1 MYRASLVAAALTCVL
16 LSACGDQTAPI
27 AGPQDPDLR
36 TSQNPD
42 GPGAQVGGGEVPF
55 TFLFSDPERGL
66 GIIAGVTPENLAGF
80 CADEDVER
88 GSSVVHDVIRPDG
101 SIASHEKAKQVS
113 TMVFLLSGDAALCD
127 GSAPFAVG
135 TGNFTLHDND
145 FFVSGN
151 RTNSFGFRVNGQV
164 TDVNGERH
172 HVSAA
177 FQGIAN
183 RRGDVRIVKA
193 GIVLH

>member
-1 MYRASLVAAALTCVL
+1 MGR
-16 LSACGDQTAPI
+16 PH
-27 AGPQDPDLR
+27 
-36 TSQNPD
+36 
-42 GPGAQVGGGEVPF
+42 VPS
-55 TFLFSDPERGL
+55 FSGRGL
-66 GIIAGVTPENLAGF
+66 GIIAGVIPENLAGF

-101 SIASHEKAKQVS
+101 SIARHEKARQVS
-113 TMVFLLSGDAALCD
+113 IMVFLLSGDATLCD

>member
-1 MYRASLVAAALTCVL
+1 MSRASLIGAALTCALV
-16 LSACGDQTAPI
+16 SACGDQTALTT
-27 AGPQDPDLR
+27 APQGPDLR
-36 TSQNPD
+36 TSRNPD

-55 TFLFSDPERGL
+55 TFLFTDPETDL
-66 GIIAGVTPENLAGF
+66 GIVAGVTPEDLARF

-88 GSSVVHDVIRPDG
+88 GTSVVHDVIRPDG
-101 SIASHEKAKQVS
+101 SIASHEKAKKV
-113 TMVFLLSGDAALCD
+113 TVMVFLLDGEEDPCD

-151 RTNSFGFRVNGQV
+151 RTNSFGFRLNGQV

-177 FQGIAN
+177 FQGIFS
-183 RRGDVRIVKA
+183 RHGVVRTRA